1 MNMKA
6 QLFIALV
13 FLLGSAQAEIYR
25 SVDKQGNPVF
35 SDLPDKNSSPVKLK
49 APSTYS
55 APQLPPFQATSPRS
69 TGAAATSSLYK
80 QFAVTAPGQGQSF
93 WDNAGDVRVSLSL
106 EPALKTELGHRVQF
120 YLDGVAQGEPVTT
133 LTAVINNVERGE
145 HTLSAKIISAGG
157 AEIQHTEPVRFQL
170 HRQSLNFPARKK
182 ASPGS

>member
-6 QLFIALV
+6 QLFITLL

-35 SDLPDKNSSPVKLK
+35 TDLPDKHSSPVKLK
-49 APSTYS
+49 APSTYR
-55 APQLPPFQATSPRS
+55 APKLPPFQAPVNRS
-69 TGAAATSSLYK
+69 TEATAASSNYK
-80 QFAVTAPGQGQSF
+80 QFAVTAPGEGQSF

-106 EPALKTELGHRVQF
+106 EPALKTEQGHRVQF

-157 AEIQHTEPVRFQL
+157 AEIKHTAPVTFQI

-182 ASPGS
+182 ANPGS